1 MSEIKLMN
9 NSAKIIEKDLHQIWL
24 TQNFSKELSTI
35 DGELISVLNPGN
47 YNTENSGPDFKN
59 ARIKINGLTFIGDVE
74 IDNDYSDW
82 KKHSHNINKN
92 YNKVILHIS
101 LTNSL
106 NQKYIYTTE
115 GRKVLSIP
123 IQSYLSEELIKTLIV
138 NTTKKI
144 NRDEQTLKCSSEI
157 ESVEIDFREKYI
169 LKHGMNRFQNKC
181 NKIYSRLKE
190 LKFLRELKLNE
201 PIVRYE
207 LSQAFS
213 EKNFSHEDFKDK
225 YIWKQLLYELI
236 FEALGYSQNKTIMKK
251 LAQNVNLEII
261 EKLEYNSEFI
271 MKLESLFFNVGGLIP
286 KSESQSQTNDS
297 EYFIKLKQTW
307 QEINK
312 IYDGRKFDETQ
323 WHFLGQRPQN
333 FPTIRI
339 AGGTKI
345 VEAILF
351 KNFAGVIIKKFSE
364 IQSIKVLINSIRS
377 LLIIKSYGYW
387 KNHYIFEKE
396 SKAKINYFVGIS
408 RADEIFVNIILPYL
422 SVYFDMFG
430 NPELSK
436 KVLKVFNYYEQL
448 LDNKIVRI
456 VAKDLQVKNLG
467 KKTIYAQGMIELYR
481 NYCTKNKCLECEI
494 GKQIFSSNSN

>member
-1 MSEIKLMN
+1 MVNKLTT
-9 NSAKIIEKDLHQIWL
+9 IIEKDLHQIWL
-24 TQNFSKELSTI
+24 TQNFTKELSTT
-35 DGELISVLNPGN
+35 DGEVITILNPGN

-59 ARIKINGLTFIGDVE
+59 ARLKINGLTFIGDVE

-82 KKHSHNINKN
+82 KKHGHNINKN

-115 GRKVLSIP
+115 GRKVHSIP
-123 IQSYLSEELIKTLIV
+123 IQSFISEDLIKKIRTEPS
-138 NTTKKI
+138 KKN
-144 NRDEQTLKCSSEI
+144 NRSEQTLKCSSEI
-157 ESVEIDFREKYI
+157 ESVEIDFRQKLI
-169 LKHGMNRFQNKC
+169 IQHGMKRFQNKC
-181 NKIYSRLKE
+181 DKIYLRLKE
-190 LKFLRELKLNE
+190 LKFLKELKLNE

-207 LSQAFS
+207 LTQAFS

-236 FEALGYSQNKTIMKK
+236 FEALGYSQNKTIMRK
-251 LAQNVNLEII
+251 LAQNINLEII
-261 EKLEYNSEFI
+261 EKLNYDSEI
-271 MKLESLFFNVGGLIP
+271 NLKLEALFFNAAGLMP
-286 KSESQSQTNDS
+286 KLEDSTQNKYS
-297 EYFIKLKQTW
+297 EYFIKLNKTW
-307 QEINK
+307 QELSK
-312 IYDGRKFDETQ
+312 FYDGRTFDETQ

-345 VEAILF
+345 VEAILY

-364 IQSIKVLINSIRS
+364 IQSLRVLINSIRS
-377 LLIIKSYGYW
+377 ILVIKSNGYW

-396 SKAKINYFVGIS
+396 SKTKINYFIGIS
-408 RADEIFVNIILPYL
+408 RADEIFVNVILPYL

-430 NPELSK
+430 NQELSK
-436 KVLKVFNYYEQL
+436 KVLKVYNYYEQT
-448 LDNKIVRI
+448 LDNKIIRI
-456 VAKDLQVKNLG
+456 VSDDLQIKELS
-467 KKTIYAQGMIELYR
+467 KKTIYSQGMIELYR

-494 GKQIFSSNSN
+494 GKRIFSSNSN